1 MQLLR
6 HLIVARPRLSVALV
20 AGSAAAF
27 LLPAQLGTVS
37 RVLIG
42 WNITVWSYLVLVG
55 WLLGRVKHEQVRAIA
70 LQEDRTALAV
80 LAIMSTAAVASI
92 AAIVLELSGARSLP
106 LSERMFHYLLT
117 GATIAGSWC
126 LVGVLFT
133 FHYAVLFYKSP
144 ARQRALSFPDHEA
157 NPDYWDFLYFSFT
170 IAVAA
175 QTSDVTVLSRTMR
188 KAVLAQSVLSYF
200 FNAAVLG
207 LSINIAASAV
217 GS

>member
-1 MQLLR
+1 MQMLR
-6 HLIVARPRLSVALV
+6 KLIVSRPRLSVALAGGIAV
-20 AGSAAAF
+20 AL
-27 LLPAQLGTVS
+27 LLPSHLGTVS

-55 WLLGRVKHEQVRAIA
+55 WLMSKTNHKQVRAIA
-70 LQEDRTALAV
+70 QQEDHAALAV

-92 AAIVLELSGARSLP
+92 AAIVVELSGVKPLP
-106 LSERMFHYLLT
+106 TGDRVFHYLLT

-144 ARQRALSFPDHEA
+144 VKARALRLPDEEE
-157 NPDYWDFLYFSFT
+157 NPDYWDFLYFAFT

-175 QTSDVTVLSRTMR
+175 QTSDITVMSRTMR

-207 LSINIAASAV
+207 LSINIAAGVVSN
-217 GS
+217 

>member
-6 HLIVARPRLSVALV
+6 SLIVSRPRLSVALL
-20 AGSAAAF
+20 AGIAAAIV
-27 LLPAQLGTVS
+27 LPAHLGAVS

-42 WNITVWSYLVLVG
+42 WNTTVWSYLILVG
-55 WLLGRVKHEQVRAIA
+55 WLMSKTNHEQVRAIA
-70 LQEDRTALAV
+70 QQEDHAALAV

-92 AAIVLELSGARSLP
+92 AAIVLELSDVKPLP
-106 LSERMFHYLLT
+106 TGDRVFHYLLT
-117 GATIAGSWC
+117 GATIIGSWC

-144 ARQRALSFPDHEA
+144 VARRALRFPDEETD
-157 NPDYWDFLYFSFT
+157 PDYWDFLYFAFT

-175 QTSDVTVLSRTMR
+175 QTSDVTVMSRSMR
-188 KAVLAQSVLSYF
+188 KAVLAQSALSYL

-207 LSINIAASAV
+207 LSINIAAGVVSN
-217 GS
+217 